1 MAEAEKLVEGAAT
14 TATTVE
20 AVGDVVV
27 VVETAS
33 VKEQE

>member
-20 AVGDVVV
+20 AVGDVAVV
-27 VVETAS
+27 AESAS
-33 VKEQE
+33 VMEQE